1 MKNVVVKFR
10 YYGESKVVEVLEI
23 DGHKEEEMVFFNLE
37 DLVEFLPEF
46 LGDFYNTTE
55 YTLQE
60 V

>member
-1 MKNVVVKFR
+1 MKNVIVKFR
-10 YYGESKVVEVLEI
+10 YLRNKVVEVLEI
-23 DGHKEEEMVFFNLE
+23 DNNKEEEMVFFSLE

-55 YTLQE
+55 FTLQE

>member
-1 MKNVVVKFR
+1 MKNVIVKFR

-46 LGDFYNTTE
+46 LKDFYNTTN
-55 YTLQE
+55 YTLQKA
-60 V
+60 